1 MVSKPR
7 VRCSKQST
15 IQAVNIDCKTTTRNR
30 TTWTMPL
37 KRTLGSWDI
46 QRHLTSS
53 RHNLNQTFH
62 TRERVTSES
71 GRTKTVEQS
80 CRTNRS
86 NSSQLLVLTMLH
98 LLKCEVASAAEQGD
112 CLNCTMCV
120 KTRVGRMQEWLLHMI
135 E

>member
-7 VRCSKQST
+7 VRCSKQSI
-15 IQAVNIDCKTTTRNR
+15 IQAVNIDCKTTTHNR

-37 KRTLGSWDI
+37 KRTLGSWAI
-46 QRHLTSS
+46 QRHPTSS
-53 RHNLNQTFH
+53 RHNPNQTFH

-71 GRTKTVEQS
+71 GRTKTVEQN
-80 CRTNRS
+80 CRTNLS
-86 NSSQLLVLTMLH
+86 NNSQSLALTMLH
-98 LLKCEVASAAEQGD
+98 PLKCEVAAEQGD